1 MYVLTIVFVVPEPFG
16 LSRRVS
22 RMLQPEHVDVSKL
35 NKFFGRPTY
44 IQKEKDVQEEEEDSN
59 AMERQQIKQQI
70 KKSRKLRNY
79 FGEAQ
84 PVLDPNAKQFAPQ
97 PAHVKG
103 YKLSKHFG
111 CRKHSRAI

>member
-1 MYVLTIVFVVPEPFG
+1 MPEPFS

-22 RMLQPEHVDVSKL
+22 RMLQPVHVDVGKL

-44 IQKEKDVQEEEEDSN
+44 IRKEKDVQAEDEDSS
-59 AMERQQIKQQI
+59 AMERQQIQQHR
-70 KKSRKLRNY
+70 KKTRKLRNY
-79 FGEAQ
+79 FGEVQ

-111 CRKHSRAI
+111 CRKYSNVILF